1 MCKQSWIWNSYSDVG
16 FKTPDSDM
24 ESNNVGHACPLNTGP
39 GSLAHRKS
47 CFLKANCIL
56 VGKQLLKLPLVIE
69 GLNSLLK
76 ITWPIIHFFS
86 YRVKIRLIKFARC
99 NYNRRP
105 ANLRLTKLQFLL
117 NKHNPIELPKSYPS
131 YPDFK
136 SLDFSIRNNDHLTLN
151 LECFR
156 FEKSKK
162 VGIDFYQNS
171 KWRVGSLIG
180 DPSIFRWWSFEL
192 TAKYGR
198 KSNNLVILK
207 GAFQF
212 KNHWFATVNI
222 HIAHGYSDLC

>member
-1 MCKQSWIWNSYSDVG
+1 MSD
-16 FKTPDSDM
+16 K
-24 ESNNVGHACPLNTGP
+24 
-39 GSLAHRKS
+39 
-47 CFLKANCIL
+47 
-56 VGKQLLKLPLVIE
+56 
-69 GLNSLLK
+69 LLK
-76 ITWPIIHFFS
+76 IVHFF
-86 YRVKIRLIKFARC
+86 LIGWRFGWL
-99 NYNRRP
+99 NSQGVIINRRP

-180 DPSIFRWWSFEL
+180 DPSIFRRWSFEL